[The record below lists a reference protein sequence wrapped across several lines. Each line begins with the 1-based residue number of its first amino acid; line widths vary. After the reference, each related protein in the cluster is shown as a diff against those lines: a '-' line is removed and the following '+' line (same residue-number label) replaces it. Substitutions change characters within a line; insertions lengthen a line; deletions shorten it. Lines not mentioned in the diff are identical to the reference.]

1 MSNPNHLVEGAK
13 AEWTAPKLVELN
25 LNMEHVE
32 SGYDPGTDGAG
43 GYATSES

>member
-1 MSNPNHLVEGAK
+1 MSNPNHPVEGVK
-13 AEWTAPKLVELN
+13 ADWTAPKLVELN

-32 SGYDPGTDGAG
+32 SGYQAGTDGGG